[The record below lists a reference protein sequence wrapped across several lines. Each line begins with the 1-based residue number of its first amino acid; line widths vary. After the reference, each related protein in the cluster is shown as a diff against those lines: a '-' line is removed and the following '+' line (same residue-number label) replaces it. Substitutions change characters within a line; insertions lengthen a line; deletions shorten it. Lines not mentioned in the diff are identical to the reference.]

1 MGSNPCRISGCDE
14 WVHNSDSACVSHY
27 NELQDKLTAATKKIE
42 ALREGI
48 ERLHPSTNTGFTSQ
62 FDTREFIV
70 DEVIRYYKRKVTAL
84 LTETEEKKDV

>member
-42 ALREGI
+42 ALENGYRFLYADMVFGTE
-48 ERLHPSTNTGFTSQ
+48 TDNTLKEILGDKLFT
-62 FDTREFIV
+62 E
-70 DEVIRYYKRKVTAL
+70 L
-84 LTETEEKKDV
+84 LTETEEKS